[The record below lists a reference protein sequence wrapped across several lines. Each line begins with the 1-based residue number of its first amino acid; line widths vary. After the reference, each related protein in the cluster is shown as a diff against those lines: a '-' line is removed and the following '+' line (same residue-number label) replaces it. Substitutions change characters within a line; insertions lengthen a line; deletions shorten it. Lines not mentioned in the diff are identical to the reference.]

1 MVCALPSAARRAVYA
16 KIALSGD
23 DDAQIAASNVLTE
36 RWNRLGTHDFDP
48 SPHSDAAAG
57 ESYATAIEF
66 STRAD
71 IREAVVA
78 LLEARGVSSPA
89 PKQPKKRA

>member
-48 SPHSDAAAG
+48 SPHSRDPG
-57 ESYATAIEF
+57 ESYATALED

-71 IREAVVA
+71 IRQAVVA

-89 PKQPKKRA
+89 PKQPKTRA

>member
-16 KIALSGD
+16 KIALSED
-23 DDAQIAASNVLTE
+23 DEAPCDAGVALEVQWI
-36 RWNRLGTHDFDP
+36 RLGVLAFSA
-48 SPHSDAAAG
+48 SPHSRDPG
-57 ESYATAIEF
+57 ESYATALED

-71 IREAVVA
+71 IRQAVVA

-89 PKQPKKRA
+89 PKKPKTRA